1 MAEKSQGERQWAA
14 GRSGRDTDSGKRHP
28 QGTSVKGPLAPRG
41 HSVLCFKIILRTLLL
56 LLEKKGKN

>member
-1 MAEKSQGERQWAA
+1 MAEKRVRERETVGSWEKC
-14 GRSGRDTDSGKRHP
+14 RETGKRHP

-41 HSVLCFKIILRTLLL
+41 HSVLCSKIILRTLLL